1 MNSYPLDIREEEL
14 KLRVAKDFFAN
25 YDTTNI
31 LGSIDFC
38 VAMPKECTLFQDEIE
53 SLVWAEA
60 KQGSNHNIYHSFV
73 QLILTIGKARTFDKH
88 LPPRFLAAFDA
99 EKIAFIPYDKII
111 DVFYQNDFNWN
122 VTPSNHDTKEFQ
134 LQLKRITDN
143 LQTESHI
150 YYLQQDEKI
159 PRKSIKQNIVH

>member
-31 LGSIDFC
+31 LGNIDFA
-38 VAMPKECTLFQDEIE
+38 VAVPQNNPSLFDTEF
-53 SLVWAEA
+53 LLWAEA

-134 LQLKRITDN
+134 LLLKRITDI
-143 LQTESHI
+143 LQTESLI
-150 YYLQQDEKI
+150 YYFQQDEKI
-159 PRKSIKQNIVH
+159 LRKFI